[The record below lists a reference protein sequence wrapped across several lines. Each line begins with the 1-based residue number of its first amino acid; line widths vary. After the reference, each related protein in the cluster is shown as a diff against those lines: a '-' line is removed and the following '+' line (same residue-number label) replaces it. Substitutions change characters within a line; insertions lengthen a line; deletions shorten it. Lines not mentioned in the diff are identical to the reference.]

1 MAGAKETP
9 RQKMIGLMYLVLM
22 AMLALNVSSAV
33 LDKFIFL
40 NDSLESSVKQ
50 TKDINSNTVQRIQ
63 SAVEEA
69 GSREKDMA
77 VLDKAKKVRELAAGA
92 IEYTESIKKEIID
105 ATGGYDAD
113 GDLKGKKDTEKMAN
127 LMINKGKGEELK
139 SNLNKF
145 VADLESLTGMD
156 FEDIAFD
163 GKDHPTFKD
172 VEEHAKKDFATLNF
186 DQSPTVAGLAT
197 ITQFQTEVMSRAN
210 RALEALAQQVGA
222 GDLKFD
228 LVSVRVVPKS
238 SIVAA
243 GAVYEA
249 DLFLAASSSA
259 GNASMYVDGNEI
271 PVEGSNGKVK
281 FRAKPGNYDKKTGLA
296 RKTYIGKIEMNDSA
310 FVDTIEYFVAQPVI
324 QVTAQAVQALYL
336 QCGNELDVQVPAL
349 GAEYNP
355 QFSARG
361 GTAIAGNKPGLVTVV
376 PTAAEVTLSVSSG
389 GDAIGSR
396 TFKVKRVPKPEIVAK
411 SRGRAVN
418 LKQGVPAPGPTSLE
432 LDAIAD
438 EDFRAM
444 LPKDARYRVSEWRI
458 TLARGS
464 RPVDQQVV
472 RGSNASLSG
481 IAQKARAGDRLV
493 IEVTKVQRM
502 NFRNA
507 VLDVPMGSGSSIIT
521 IPIN

>member
-40 NDSLESSVKQ
+40 NDSLENSVKQ
-50 TKDINSNTVQRIQ
+50 TRDINSNTVARIQ

-69 GSREKDMA
+69 GSREKDVA
-77 VLDKAKKVRELAAGA
+77 VLEKAKKVRELASET
-92 IEYTESIKKEIID
+92 IKYTEGVKEEIIEVS
-105 ATGGYDAD
+105 GGRDAD
-113 GDLKGKKDTEKMAN
+113 GELAGKKDTEKMAN
-127 LMINKGKGEELK
+127 LMINQKKGEDLK
-139 SNLNKF
+139 QKLNQY
-145 VADLESLTGMD
+145 VADLNELTGMD
-156 FEDIAFD
+156 FSKIAFD
-163 GKDHPTFKD
+163 GKEHPLFKD
-172 VEEHAKKDFATLNF
+172 DPDQKGKDFSTLNF
-186 DQSPTVAGLAT
+186 SQSPTVAGLAT

-228 LVSVRVVPKS
+228 LVNVRVVPKS

-243 GAVYEA
+243 GAMYEA

-259 GNASMYVDGNEI
+259 GNAEMYVNGEEI

-281 FRAKPGNYDKKTGLA
+281 FRATPGKYDSKTGLA
-296 RKTYIGKIEMNDSA
+296 RKTFIGKIEMNDSA

-355 QFSARG
+355 QFSCRG
-361 GTAIAGNKPGLVTVV
+361 GTAIAGNKPGLVTVI
-376 PTAAEVTLSVSSG
+376 PTSANVTLNVSSG
-389 GDAIGSR
+389 GNAIGSR
-396 TFKVKRVPKPEIVAK
+396 QFKVKRVPKPEIVAK

-418 LKQGVPAPGPTSLE
+418 LKQGVPAPGPTSIE

-438 EDFRAM
+438 EDFKAM
-444 LPKDARYRVSEWRI
+444 LPKDARYRVAEWRI

-464 RPVDQQVV
+464 RPVDQQIV
-472 RGSNASLSG
+472 RGSEASLSG
-481 IAQKARAGDRLV
+481 IARKARAGDRLV
-493 IEVTKVQRM
+493 IEVSKVQRM
-502 NFRNA
+502 NFRGA